1 MGTNDTAASGTNDL
15 SGVARPLTIDGK
27 QATLVLGVIGQ
38 DVHIIGLQLLEVAFR
53 DAGFNVVSLGIM
65 VSQEE
70 FVAAAIETDACAVLV
85 SSIYG
90 HGELDC
96 EGLRD
101 KCVEAGIGDI
111 KLFTGGNLVIG
122 KRPWDDV
129 RTRFIDMGFD
139 DVYPPGVTPSDA
151 VESIRSH
158 LEPLLDKDKEGR

>member
-1 MGTNDTAASGTNDL
+1 MKTHESPKPTTGSTLDAPRS
-15 SGVARPLTIDGK
+15 LTINGK

-70 FVAAAIETDACAVLV
+70 FVAAAIETDACAILV

-111 KLFTGGNLVIG
+111 KLFAGGNLVIG
-122 KRPWDDV
+122 KRPWDEV
-129 RTRFIDMGFD
+129 RSRFVEMGFD
-139 DVYPPGVTPSDA
+139 DAYPPGVTPSDA
-151 VESIRSH
+151 VDSILSH
-158 LEPLLDKDKEGR
+158 LETLLDRQNESQ